1 MTLFPTDP
9 SAPPLRIPPGQESA
23 TEEKIRAAARK
34 VFLAQGYAGARMQA
48 IADEAG
54 LNKALLHYYFRSK
67 EKLYREVF
75 DPAYARFADALQQ
88 LDRAEL
94 SLAEKIER
102 FVLEVWKMA
111 SEDPAMLLFVTTE
124 IARGP
129 AGPAVR
135 LVRLSSLHI
144 VQQIADLSKQG
155 LLPAID
161 PVQVL
166 LQLFSL
172 VLTPL
177 QAGPLLMRLLEAE
190 PDAYKLL
197 LRAYYERL
205 PRLVMASLK

>member
-1 MTLFPTDP
+1 MSLFPGEITP
-9 SAPPLRIPPGQESA
+9 PPLAHTPGAEDRIRQ
-23 TEEKIRAAARK
+23 AARR
-34 VFLAQGYAGARMQA
+34 VFLAQGFSGARMQA

-54 LNKALLHYYFRSK
+54 QNKALLHYYFRSK

-75 DPAYARFADALQQ
+75 DPAYERFALALHQ

-111 SEDPAMLLFVTTE
+111 GEDPSMLLFVTTE

-129 AGPAVR
+129 AGPPIQ
-135 LVRLSSLHI
+135 LVKLRELQI
-144 VQQIADLSKQG
+144 VQQLRDLSKQG
-155 LLPAID
+155 LLPQVD

-166 LQLFSL
+166 LQLFAL

-177 QAGPLLMRLLEAE
+177 QSGPTLMRLLEADPE
-190 PDAYKLL
+190 AYKLL

-205 PRLVMASLK
+205 PKLVMASLK

>member
-1 MTLFPTDP
+1 MTLFPTDGLQP
-9 SAPPLRIPPGQESA
+9 PAPQPDHTSQAEQ
-23 TEEKIRAAARK
+23 KILAAARK
-34 VFLAQGYAGARMQA
+34 VFLNQGYAGARMQA

-54 LNKALLHYYFRSK
+54 QNKALLHYYFRSK

-75 DPAYARFADALQQ
+75 DPAYQRFRTALDQ
-88 LDRAEL
+88 LNRSEL

-111 SEDPAMLLFVTTE
+111 GDDPSMLLFVTTE

-129 AGPAVR
+129 AGPPIA
-135 LVRLSSLHI
+135 LINLSELHI
-144 VQQIADLSKQG
+144 VRQMQDLSRQG
-155 LLPAID
+155 LLPDLD
-161 PVQVL
+161 PLQVL

-177 QAGPLLMRLLEAE
+177 QSGPTLMRLLGSDAE
-190 PDAYKLL
+190 QYKLL

-205 PRLVMASLK
+205 PKLVMASLK